1 MTTIIE
7 CALKDIHKLVLVYRF
22 KKCCFIILFNVIDNY
37 FCWKLTMD
45 TSNIQVIAQSYTEL
59 HKARILTLILVECCV
74 VKDLIHADT
83 YH

>member
-37 FCWKLTMD
+37 FCWKFTTG
-45 TSNIQVIAQSYTEL
+45 TSNIYKSL
-59 HKARILTLILVECCV
+59 HNLTLNSIRQGF
-74 VKDLIHADT
+74 
-83 YH
+83 